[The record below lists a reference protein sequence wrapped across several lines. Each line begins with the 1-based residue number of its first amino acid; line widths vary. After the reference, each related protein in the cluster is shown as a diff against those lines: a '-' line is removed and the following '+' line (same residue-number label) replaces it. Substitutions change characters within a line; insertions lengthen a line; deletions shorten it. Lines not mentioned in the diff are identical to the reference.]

1 MTIRLL
7 AGVSALALALSAAS
21 GAMAN
26 PKNSFANENST
37 EVQSAA
43 TAGSETGNASAI
55 SESGNRSIESVSVQT
70 LTQINTGQG
79 FGAAVVGGGVEG
91 EGGTLNMSVSVG
103 GSSQRN
109 AAGIVQA
116 SAQSGFQPQTQQAAS
131 VAAVGTV
138 NIAGGENQ

>member
-1 MTIRLL
+1 MTARFL
-7 AGVSALALALSAAS
+7 AGAAVAALVLSAAS

-26 PKNSFANENST
+26 PKNSFANGNETAVNST
-37 EVQSAA
+37 AS
-43 TAGSETGNASAI
+43 AGSVEGNARAV
-55 SESGNRSIESVSVQT
+55 SESFNRSIESVSVQT
-70 LTQINTGQG
+70 LTQVNQGQG
-79 FGAAVVGGGVEG
+79 FPAGVVA
-91 EGGTLNMSVSVG
+91 EGGALNMSVVLG